1 MSERIGSSGF
11 ENKIQ
16 VGGQGKKSQR
26 VDLDVEVSKTSLSG
40 ERKGW
45 RERLF
50 AIVRNI
56 LNAHGTVTKKL
67 INNSYKRVV
76 GALSFKGILSLNC
89 PLLTFSCFLN
99 TR

>member
-50 AIVRNI
+50 AIV

-76 GALSFKGILSLNC
+76 GALSFKGILSLNH